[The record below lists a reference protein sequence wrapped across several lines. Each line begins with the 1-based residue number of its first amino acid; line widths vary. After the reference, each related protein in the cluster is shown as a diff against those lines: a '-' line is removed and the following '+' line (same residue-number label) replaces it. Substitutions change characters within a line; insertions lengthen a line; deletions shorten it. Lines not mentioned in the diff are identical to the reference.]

1 MEHPPS
7 IISIDNSVLNG
18 VGLYDAYVYSFT
30 HYKTGEIYIG
40 SKLGMFD
47 GTYWHSSLNTKFCRL
62 FSGSEPL
69 FYYKIINYGLYIDMQ
84 NLESK
89 LQSEVNAKSNPL
101 YYNNAVAPTGN
112 RELINIENCKKIV
125 DYVNDKIENDEI
137 QEEPFESIDVLE
149 IVQVRYA
156 AEDFSHLSRIKDGLR
171 EAGLKNQKPVVIWE
185 GMGTDDGDLVGA
197 GNHTIKAI
205 GGVPNITTI
214 KTVRIP
220 KEVSEEYN
228 MNMDGI
234 RYCGNLFNPRQ
245 NVAKL
250 ETAEEDAIKTLIS
263 LREKGTDISGDKTT
277 YGKDLVR
284 GLGFKG
290 RQPAAIV
297 AKAEKLYK
305 SKILAKS
312 GQKIAKYDT
321 AHPENLKELD
331 RKADSLRNDHTIV
344 VKAGTAIPSKMI
356 RAIME
361 AVTDTKTYPNH
372 YAIELVFFHNA
383 DSSKEKW
390 DNGEHSNVKRLIR
403 DTLKMFGPVKYKDEN
418 GNMIDVERTFNT
430 HGMDH
435 YQSDIS

>member
-1 MEHPPS
+1 
-7 IISIDNSVLNG
+7 
-18 VGLYDAYVYSFT
+18 
-30 HYKTGEIYIG
+30 
-40 SKLGMFD
+40 
-47 GTYWHSSLNTKFCRL
+47 
-62 FSGSEPL
+62 
-69 FYYKIINYGLYIDMQ
+69 
-84 NLESK
+84 
-89 LQSEVNAKSNPL
+89 
-101 YYNNAVAPTGN
+101 
-112 RELINIENCKKIV
+112 
-125 DYVNDKIENDEI
+125 
-137 QEEPFESIDVLE
+137 
-149 IVQVRYA
+149 
-156 AEDFSHLSRIKDGLR
+156 
-171 EAGLKNQKPVVIWE
+171 
-185 GMGTDDGDLVGA
+185 MGTDDGDLVGD

>member
-1 MEHPPS
+1 MKHPPS
-7 IISIDNSVLNG
+7 IISIDDSVLNG

-89 LQSEVNAKSNPL
+89 LQSEVSAKSNPL

-112 RELINIENCKKIV
+112 NELIDIEKCHKLV
-125 DYVNDKIENDEI
+125 ESVNNKIENGEI
-137 QEEPFESIDVLE
+137 QEEEFDSIKDLES
-149 IVQVRYA
+149 VQSRYA
-156 AEDFSHLSRIKDGLR
+156 AEDLQHIGRIKDGLR
-171 EAGLKNQKPVVIWE
+171 ETGLKYQKPVVIWE
-185 GMGTDDGDLVGA
+185 GMSTDDGDLVGD
-197 GNHTIKAI
+197 GNHTIKGI
-205 GGVPNITTI
+205 DGILNINTI

-220 KEVSEEYN
+220 EEIGKDF
-228 MNMDGI
+228 NMDEV

-245 NVAKL
+245 NIAKL
-250 ETAEEDAIKTLIS
+250 ENDEEDAIKTLIG
-263 LREKGTDISGDKTT
+263 LKEKGTTISGDQTT
-277 YGKDLVR
+277 YGKDLVK

-297 AKAEKLYK
+297 AKAEKRYK

-361 AVTDTKTYPNH
+361 AVTDTKIYPNH

-403 DTLKMFGPVKYKDEN
+403 DTLKMFGPMKYKDEN
-418 GNMIDVERTFNT
+418 GHTIDVERTFNT